1 MKLKEKFEKVLKNSK
16 PHFLKF
22 DTNDCIEICDNFA
35 IKFAEWLVIQYNEDI
50 IYTEYNTKE
59 LLEIFK
65 KSYKMWPR
73 IPRALGSLE
82 RGGKEKRIERFK
94 ETGK

>member
-35 IKFAEWLVIQYNEDI
+35 IKFAEWLVIRYNEDI
-50 IYTEYNTKE
+50 IFDEYTSKE
-59 LLEIFK
+59 LLEI
-65 KSYKMWPR
+65 YK
-73 IPRALGSLE
+73 
-82 RGGKEKRIERFK
+82 KEK
-94 ETGK
+94 GL

>member
-1 MKLKEKFEKVLKNSK
+1 MELKDKFEKVLKNSK

-50 IYTEYNTKE
+50 MYTEYNTKE

-65 KSYKMWPR
+65 KSYKNNSQLFLITAANMPS
-73 IPRALGSLE
+73 LGLNS
-82 RGGKEKRIERFK
+82 RNFK
-94 ETGK
+94 IKIK

>member
-1 MKLKEKFEKVLKNSK
+1 MKLKDKFEKVLKNCK

-35 IKFAEWLVIQYNEDI
+35 INFAEWLVIQYNEDI
-50 IYTEYNTKE
+50 IYAEYNTKE

-65 KSYKMWPR
+65 KSYENN
-73 IPRALGSLE
+73 S
-82 RGGKEKRIERFK
+82 
-94 ETGK
+94 

>member
-1 MKLKEKFEKVLKNSK
+1 MKLKEEFEKVLKNYK

-65 KSYKMWPR
+65 KSYKNE
-73 IPRALGSLE
+73 S
-82 RGGKEKRIERFK
+82 
-94 ETGK
+94 

>member
-1 MKLKEKFEKVLKNSK
+1 MSFKKRKVQFLPALKGQANRVSSDVIMKLKEKFEKVLKNSK

-65 KSYKMWPR
+65 KSYKN
-73 IPRALGSLE
+73 
-82 RGGKEKRIERFK
+82 
-94 ETGK
+94 